1 MLLSF
6 SFLICNRGGVL
17 YSIPPNQK
25 IETLNVDLKNSVT
38 WGELKVTIDSHSSQ
52 GEPHPLALELSFV
65 WFIWK
70 GYCHAPVACQ
80 GPQVLPPTLG
90 LGPSTPG

>member
-25 IETLNVDLKNSVT
+25 VETLNVDLKN
-38 WGELKVTIDSHSSQ
+38 
-52 GEPHPLALELSFV
+52 
-65 WFIWK
+65 
-70 GYCHAPVACQ
+70 CH
-80 GPQVLPPTLG
+80 LG
-90 LGPSTPG
+90 